1 MTARSYE
8 KINCPISGLLS
19 LVGEQWTLLIVRD
32 LALGLMRFDDI
43 QRSLGI
49 SRNILTQRLNRLAEE
64 GFVEKNPVRAGVN
77 RWQYS
82 PTEKCRELYPVLI
95 AMAEWGEKW
104 TPNPDGKRMIPIEAR
119 TNSPVQIE
127 LRRKTDHRRIPL
139 EGITFKAGPGA
150 DPKVKRYQ
158 GEYSND

>member
-32 LALGLMRFDDI
+32 LALGLTRFDDI

-49 SRNILTQRLNRLAEE
+49 SRNILTQRLNRLTDE
-64 GFVEKNPVRAGVN
+64 GFVEKIPVRAGIN
-77 RWQYS
+77 RWQYT
-82 PTEKCRELYPVLI
+82 PTEKCRELLPVLM

-104 TPNPDGKRMIPIEAR
+104 TPNPEGRRMIPIEAR
-119 TNSPVQIE
+119 TGSPVRIE
-127 LRRKTDHRRIPL
+127 LRRETDHRRVPL
-139 EGITFKAGPGA
+139 EGLTFKAGTGA
-150 DPKVKRYQ
+150 DPQVKRYL
-158 GEYSND
+158 GEYSTD